1 MSRKAIL
8 ICVSA
13 VAVLVIGVAV
23 AVSVLYSGV
32 DTGGRDRSA
41 KVDLSDGEFAL
52 FQAVPSDAVAVIEF
66 SSLQSAFGILASS
79 PLISTLAE
87 GRGDYSGFISRLRSA
102 GGKLMSDHAVLSF
115 HYSGRLV
122 PLLVADAGRAGS
134 EAGDDVRAVMAM
146 ADSAGLYSSYV
157 DCADI
162 ADRSSC
168 LRRRSLLLISPSDAL
183 IQSAER
189 HVSKGISVM
198 SLDGFVNAAGMA
210 GGDVRI
216 LLPNTHADKLA
227 SEFFSPG
234 YRKYAGF
241 LKHAADWT
249 VLSVAGT
256 GNGLTYSGAFY
267 GSAGMDEFMNVLAS
281 SSASSSS
288 VAEVLPS
295 YTAYVFSLPMGDASD
310 YISAYRKFLDTRT
323 GLAKYE
329 SGLRALSESAGVSP
343 SEWASELEIREVA
356 VAGFYVGDRLEKVVC
371 VRTGNR
377 NPDLVF
383 RGTGFASAREYDNS
397 VQEYAYSGFAASI
410 FGSLFSAEDESC
422 FILRD
427 GWIIS
432 GSRAA
437 LDEYVSGRATYNPLA
452 NYLTDA
458 GCSSSLKEKGITFFS
473 YVSLSEDRRLL
484 SDVFRK
490 EYGNAVAASLEG
502 ASLAPVFFR
511 TDRDGGFYAYSGRI
525 GEFRSKAP
533 SFERDTVV
541 KIPAGPFRVKNSG
554 TGRMN
559 LFYQQDNMYLCLQ
572 ELDGKGIWGVR
583 FDKPICGCAQT
594 VDYFANGKL
603 QILFAA
609 GSELYLIDRLGRPVA
624 PFPVKLD
631 GEVLLGPDVY
641 DFNGKRKYNVMVLH
655 KDNRIDMYN
664 LQGRKP
670 DAWKSI
676 APKEKVMGLP
686 EAVRASGRTWWV
698 VRTSIQTLIYP
709 FYGGEPVTV
718 FDGDRMIRPDS
729 KVVPVSGGVEVTR
742 YDGRKS
748 VIELK

>member
-8 ICVSA
+8 ICVLA
-13 VAVLVIGVAV
+13 VAVLVVGVAI

-32 DTGGRDRSA
+32 DTGKREKSSG
-41 KVDLSDGEFAL
+41 VDLSDGKYAL
-52 FQAVPSDAVAVIEF
+52 FQAVPSDAVAVMEF
-66 SSLQSAFGILASS
+66 SSMQAASEILASS
-79 PLISTLAE
+79 PVLSTLVC
-87 GRGDYSGFISRLRSA
+87 GRGDYSDFIAALRTD
-102 GGKLMSDHAVLSF
+102 GKRLMSEGAVLSF

-122 PLLVADAGRAGS
+122 PLLVADAGRSGS
-134 EAGDDVRAVMAM
+134 EAGDAVRKVMAM

-157 DCADI
+157 DCGPI

-168 LRRRSLLLISPSDAL
+168 LRRRSLLLVSPSDAL

-198 SLDGFVNAAGMA
+198 SLDGFADAAGMA
-210 GGDVRI
+210 DGDVRI
-216 LLPNTHADKLA
+216 LFPNAQADKLA
-227 SEFFSPG
+227 AEFLSSA

-241 LKHAADWT
+241 LKYVADWT
-249 VLSVAGT
+249 VFSVTGA
-256 GNGLTYSGAFY
+256 GNGLAFSGALS
-267 GSAGMDEFMNVLAS
+267 GSTGMDEFMNVLSES
-281 SSASSSS
+281 SSSSSS
-288 VAEVLPS
+288 VAEILPS
-295 YTAYVFSLPMGDASD
+295 YTAYAFSLPLGDAAG
-310 YISAYRKFLDTRT
+310 YIAAYRKFLDTRT

-329 SGLRALSESAGVSP
+329 SRQKSLSESAGVST
-343 SEWASELEIREVA
+343 SEWSSSLGIKEVA
-356 VAGFYVGDRLEKVVC
+356 TAGFYVGDKLEEIVC
-371 VRTGNR
+371 VRTGTR
-377 NPDLVF
+377 SPDLVF
-383 RGTGFASAREYDNS
+383 KGTDLTSAKEYDNS
-397 VQEYAYSGFAASI
+397 VQEYAFGGFAASV
-410 FGSLFSAEDESC
+410 FGSLFSVPDESC
-422 FILRD
+422 FIFRD

-437 LDEYVSGRATYNPLA
+437 MDEYVSGRATYNPLA

-458 GCSSSLKEKGITFFS
+458 GCFSALKAKGPTFLS
-473 YVSLSEDRRLL
+473 YISLSEDRRLI

-502 ASLAPVFFR
+502 VSLAPAFFR
-511 TDRDGGFYAYSGRI
+511 TDRDGGIYAYSGRI

-541 KIPAGPFRVKNSG
+541 KIPSGPFQVKNSG

-559 LFYQQDNMYLCLQ
+559 LFCQQENMYLCLQ

-641 DFNGKRKYNVMVLH
+641 DFSGKRRYNVMVLH
-655 KDNRIDMYN
+655 KDNRVDMYN
-664 LQGRKP
+664 LQGKKP

-686 EAVRASGRTWWV
+686 EAVKVSGRTWWV

-718 FDGDRMIRPDS
+718 FEGDRMIRPDS